1 MTSRTYA
8 DILKQQFSLKPMA
21 TTTTN
26 DNNWPPRKCQ
36 ATVIDYNLD
45 QTESQSIT
53 TAVASTNSTNN
64 SPSSSSN
71 LVPPSTATKTEYVT
85 DLQLL
90 KNEIQVLRTLLT
102 HTVEQIKNEIASI
115 RTPPVPGAMEIDAT
129 QSQNPHQNQHQ
140 PPTDISSLIHDL
152 KYKIATFVIETHA
165 LLQHQSFP
173 LTQNNYLPSKT

>member
-129 QSQNPHQNQHQ
+129 QSQNPHQNTSHLLTYHHSSMTLSTKL
-140 PPTDISSLIHDL
+140 PPSSLKHMPCSN
-152 KYKIATFVIETHA
+152 TNHFH
-165 LLQHQSFP
+165 
-173 LTQNNYLPSKT
+173 